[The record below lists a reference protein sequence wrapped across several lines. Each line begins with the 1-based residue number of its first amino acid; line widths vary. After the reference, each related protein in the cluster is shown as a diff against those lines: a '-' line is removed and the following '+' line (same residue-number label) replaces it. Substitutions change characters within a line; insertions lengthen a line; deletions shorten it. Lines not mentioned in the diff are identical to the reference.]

1 MEAAMRVC
9 SCQESGCG
17 QKVYRDQSGVKRMG
31 VPLSDLTAPGPHPH
45 LTPLHHIAGTVP
57 PPATPRTSRF
67 TNQPLHSPPSSPNQ
81 TRAPASPRSAGN
93 VAPGQYVSIVQHTG
107 LLNRSYVDRSKPCSS
122 LFNISSRAMP
132 LHSSLGQEGTA
143 NPTSFRR
150 SQATPS
156 TPVGLARSQRFRSAD
171 FENICNYLESPHHY
185 NELFANG
192 AHTTFGVGNQ
202 SKSTSF
208 DTFADWMNE
217 LNPDLKLTRRGLSL
231 RLTSYKRAYTKA
243 KDYEHLTHEGGDEG
257 HGKEILEQIC
267 PCFERLDRIFNN
279 QADMTPIMPGD
290 QALRPNPIITGTNGL
305 AGHTVLTLAMLV
317 VVYSYGG
324 PPAPFLSCPSYLTD
338 CAAHLRCVGCDMWR
352 QENLWAHESDRGLNI
367 VMRGSDNHKLHVLVS
382 DYCSSTTRFCATA
395 GSRRHEKL
403 VRKIGAGLHK
413 KNVTGPRSHFDK
425 RKIWLAG
432 SQTSSTTCNHLQPPG
447 LWELTSFGERAGLLR
462 WLSKRPKL
470 QAALR
475 EPTPFGTYT
484 RFTQIAMDN
493 GSQIDPSLSQTPS
506 ALSSAEHPLPSGQL
520 QSTATASN
528 RNPSP
533 SNPKTGKKRAQGK
546 GGARTKQPALL
557 VTRLQLAKSK
567 RDHQQA
573 IRDMMKDQDDPPPK
587 KVTRARMA
595 KSGKASPNEDGG
607 KHFVR
612 NDFENICTYLE
623 TDQHFTDLFGD
634 GSKTTISATKQSKV
648 KAFNVFA
655 VWMNQHNAGLQLNGQ
670 QIHSA
675 KHRQDGTGGG
685 VEEEDG
691 AKPLAE
697 ILDEMCPCFERIN
710 AIFREKANMTP
721 MFEFD
726 HSMIDATVDVDD
738 SDISSEEI
746 FLDGWEPTQTPAD
759 PRAHSL
765 AGAGTTPITDLDG
778 DTDDFNSTLPDLADL
793 FGSSGAG
800 MSPITPAAGR
810 SPSRGPPPPHP
821 TSAPATMLNLPG
833 PPAPGS
839 PMPHLA
845 MVRQLSRGSRGGA
858 PDPNARGTNAP
869 DPKSK
874 MSLANS
880 FAQAN
885 ERKFDILNKQIATEA
900 RRWEEAESRAERE
913 RDREV
918 SKQKAENALMEKR
931 LNLEEARIR
940 QQDDLEQAKAAAA
953 LAKEDTLR
961 NEKKAMVNEM
971 LQAGRSS
978 TEIAALVRL
987 VFN

>member
-1 MEAAMRVC
+1 
-9 SCQESGCG
+9 
-17 QKVYRDQSGVKRMG
+17 
-31 VPLSDLTAPGPHPH
+31 
-45 LTPLHHIAGTVP
+45 
-57 PPATPRTSRF
+57 
-67 TNQPLHSPPSSPNQ
+67 
-81 TRAPASPRSAGN
+81 
-93 VAPGQYVSIVQHTG
+93 
-107 LLNRSYVDRSKPCSS
+107 
-122 LFNISSRAMP
+122 
-132 LHSSLGQEGTA
+132 
-143 NPTSFRR
+143 
-150 SQATPS
+150 
-156 TPVGLARSQRFRSAD
+156 
-171 FENICNYLESPHHY
+171 
-185 NELFANG
+185 
-192 AHTTFGVGNQ
+192 
-202 SKSTSF
+202 
-208 DTFADWMNE
+208 
-217 LNPDLKLTRRGLSL
+217 
-231 RLTSYKRAYTKA
+231 
-243 KDYEHLTHEGGDEG
+243 
-257 HGKEILEQIC
+257 
-267 PCFERLDRIFNN
+267 
-279 QADMTPIMPGD
+279 
-290 QALRPNPIITGTNGL
+290 
-305 AGHTVLTLAMLV
+305 
-317 VVYSYGG
+317 
-324 PPAPFLSCPSYLTD
+324 
-338 CAAHLRCVGCDMWR
+338 
-352 QENLWAHESDRGLNI
+352 
-367 VMRGSDNHKLHVLVS
+367 
-382 DYCSSTTRFCATA
+382 
-395 GSRRHEKL
+395 
-403 VRKIGAGLHK
+403 
-413 KNVTGPRSHFDK
+413 
-425 RKIWLAG
+425 
-432 SQTSSTTCNHLQPPG
+432 
-447 LWELTSFGERAGLLR
+447 
-462 WLSKRPKL
+462 
-470 QAALR
+470 
-475 EPTPFGTYT
+475 
-484 RFTQIAMDN
+484 MDN

-533 SNPKTGKKRAQGK
+533 SNPKQTGKKRAQGK

-655 VWMNQHNAGLQLNGQ
+655 VWMNQHNAGLQLNGRRLQ
-670 QIHSA
+670 QRFTTYKNKYMSA

-821 TSAPATMLNLPG
+821 TSAPATMLNPPG

-839 PMPHLA
+839 PMLHLA

-885 ERKFDILNKQIATEA
+885 EQKFDILDKQIATEA
-900 RRWEEAESRAERE
+900 RRWEEAELRAERE